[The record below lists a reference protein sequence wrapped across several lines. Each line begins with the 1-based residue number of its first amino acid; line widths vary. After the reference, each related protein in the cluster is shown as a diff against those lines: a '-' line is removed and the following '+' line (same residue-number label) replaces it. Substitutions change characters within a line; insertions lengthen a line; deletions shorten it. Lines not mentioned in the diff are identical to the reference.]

1 MEKLELIYE
10 QQVLLESKIMNWL
23 RKYAQEI
30 KWMKEHIEVVKEAFL
45 DWAAQYGGVKQII
58 AGWTGAAVVGGIS
71 PTTMAV
77 YFNDFFQKNPETV
90 TYPIE
95 LLQKVSY
102 AMAVFINE
110 HPNFLEFLKRISNI

>member
-10 QQVLLESKIMNWL
+10 QHVLLESKIMNWL

-30 KWMKEHIEVVKEAFL
+30 KWIKEHIEVVKEAFL

-58 AGWTGAAVVGGIS
+58 GGWTGAAVVGGIS
-71 PTTMAV
+71 PTVMAV

-102 AMAVFINE
+102 AMAIFINE